1 MPPETRY
8 GSPAR
13 QTELQR
19 RLLELT
25 AQVTGAERTATVD
38 VLPFGG
44 HTAVINWT
52 VENIVPLDA
61 VAKPSAAMRAVSAS
75 YFDVLSIPTLQGRQ
89 FDAADEKAD
98 ANVVVV
104 NDAFVQRFVPDG
116 RVVGRRIKR
125 GELNSPRPW
134 VTVVGVVGSVRSAG
148 LSVEP
153 QPEVFVPYVTGG
165 TSSIVNLLVRTK
177 LPTRALASS
186 MLEAIH
192 RVDPELAPTTVTDM
206 KEVVG
211 RAVGQPLFYAR
222 LFAVLAFI
230 ALLLSVVGVYGVAV
244 LGVSARSDEI
254 AIRSCLGAQSGDI
267 VRLILRE
274 TAIAVGCAVLLGAAG
289 SWFVQKRMAAFVY
302 GVESTDW
309 IVIAVSALVI
319 SSLAMAAV
327 YGAVRRVVVLRPI
340 DLLKHGAG
348 AFA

>member
-1 MPPETRY
+1 
-8 GSPAR
+8 
-13 QTELQR
+13 
-19 RLLELT
+19 
-25 AQVTGAERTATVD
+25 
-38 VLPFGG
+38 
-44 HTAVINWT
+44 
-52 VENIVPLDA
+52 
-61 VAKPSAAMRAVSAS
+61 
-75 YFDVLSIPTLQGRQ
+75 
-89 FDAADEKAD
+89 
-98 ANVVVV
+98 
-104 NDAFVQRFVPDG
+104 
-116 RVVGRRIKR
+116 
-125 GELNSPRPW
+125 
-134 VTVVGVVGSVRSAG
+134 

-165 TSSIVNLLVRTK
+165 TSVIVNLLVRTK
-177 LPTRALASS
+177 LPTRALAPPI
-186 MLEAIH
+186 LEAIH

-244 LGVSARSDEI
+244 LNVSARTDEL

-274 TAIAVGCAVLLGAAG
+274 TAIAVGCAVVLGGAG

-302 GVESTDW
+302 GVASTDW
-309 IVIAVSALVI
+309 IVIAISALAI
-319 SSLAMAAV
+319 ASLAMVVV